1 MNSSGANLNQ
11 SNSKKTGSKPS
22 SPKSLLIRH
31 LAKQPYEPIWQ
42 AMKKHTDTRDSSNID
57 ELWSLQHSA
66 IFTQGQA
73 GKAEHILAPGDIP
86 IIQVDRGGQVTYH
99 GPGQIVI
106 YFLIDLKRKNLGVK
120 ELVNGIENSVI
131 ALLNE
136 FNIDAVADPDAPGV
150 YVGGAKIGSVGLR
163 IRKGCSYHGLSL
175 NVDMDLEPF
184 SRINPCGYKGLK
196 VTQLKDLTSEQPRKN
211 KDFVQDVEKR
221 LLSQLMSQLAYNDY
235 EEVNH
240 LNRILDT

>member
-1 MNSSGANLNQ
+1 
-11 SNSKKTGSKPS
+11 
-22 SPKSLLIRH
+22 
-31 LAKQPYEPIWQ
+31 
-42 AMKKHTDTRDSSNID
+42 
-57 ELWSLQHSA
+57 
-66 IFTQGQA
+66 
-73 GKAEHILAPGDIP
+73 
-86 IIQVDRGGQVTYH
+86 VTYH